1 MAEAL
6 RRGRRFVMHDV
17 WHIGRP
23 GEEIPHGF
31 IPKHIRMI
39 VLLAKHLWEDD
50 LLLRASALTFATILS
65 IVPFLAIMFF
75 IIQTFNVGEAIGD
88 LLEPSLPSGVAAV
101 PSESAERNRE
111 LWETLIALLFGG
123 FEQPGNIAPD
133 GRQLTN
139 PVKMIMLYAERSSNP
154 RTLTLAGIVFVLSA
168 VFGLMMN
175 VEASFNKIWNLPW
188 SRSWYRIL
196 SDYLM
201 ILLLLPFMVSA
212 VLSAT
217 AVLES
222 AVITRRL
229 GSFAVGLR
237 GIQFVLSY
245 VVLTLMYYFIPK
257 TRVKFRY
264 ALFAGIVAGT
274 IWCLMSWAYVR
285 FQFGLPRYNIVYL
298 TFAQIPIL
306 LMWVYFSW
314 LTLLFGAV
322 LAFAYQHEPTFAME
336 RFMDTSSFAYK
347 ESLGIWAA
355 IEVCRRFDAGL
366 PGMSI
371 EDCSRQWN
379 VPSRM
384 LNTTFDVLEKANIF
398 VKSASNPP
406 TYQPARSIDKITM
419 ADVMNC
425 LRNAGD
431 NPSALRQ
438 DPVLRDAMQTALRIG
453 PERCSMADLVRRA
466 GSDESAAR
474 T

>member
-1 MAEAL
+1 MGDYRTRMAEAL

-23 GEEIPHGF
+23 GEEIPRGV

-75 IIQTFNVGEAIGD
+75 VIQTFNVGESIGN
-88 LLEPSLPSGVAAV
+88 LLEPSLSAGVTAA

-123 FEQPGNIAPD
+123 FEQPENIAPD
-133 GRQLTN
+133 GRPLTN

-154 RTLTLAGIVFVLSA
+154 RTLTLAGIVFVLCA

-175 VEASFNKIWNLPW
+175 VEATFNKIWNLTW
-188 SRSWYRIL
+188 SRSWYRIF

-212 VLSAT
+212 VLSAA

-222 AVITRRL
+222 AVISRRL

-264 ALFAGIVAGT
+264 ALFAGVVAGT

-285 FQFGLPRYNIVYL
+285 FQFGLPRYNIVYS
-298 TFAQIPIL
+298 TFAQIPVL

-322 LAFAYQHEPTFAME
+322 LAFAYQHETTFAME

-384 LNTTFDVLEKANIF
+384 LNTTFQILENANIF
-398 VKSASNPP
+398 VKSASKPP

-419 ADVMNC
+419 AEVVNC
-425 LRNAGD
+425 LRDAGD

-438 DPVLRDAMQTALRIG
+438 DPALRDAMQTAARIG
-453 PERCSMADLVRRA
+453 PERCTMADLVRRD
-466 GSDESAAR
+466 S
-474 T
+474 